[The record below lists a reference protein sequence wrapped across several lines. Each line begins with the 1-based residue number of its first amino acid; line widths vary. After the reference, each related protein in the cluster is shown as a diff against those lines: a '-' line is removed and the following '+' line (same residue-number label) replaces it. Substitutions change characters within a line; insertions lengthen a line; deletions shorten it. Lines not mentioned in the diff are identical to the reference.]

1 MPFEGTLT
9 NKSVQ
14 QQYKESDK
22 YEEPDTSS
30 CDMSFPRLENNRQ
43 KGLHEMPSIGNRAW
57 NLKTNHLLFITRACF
72 IYSLRICSSAFYVLG
87 IGPGSGGNSSE
98 WNRQNPLS

>member
-30 CDMSFPRLENNRQ
+30 CDMSFPGLENNCQ
-43 KGLHEMPSIGNRAW
+43 KGLHEMPSIGNRA
-57 NLKTNHLLFITRACF
+57 
-72 IYSLRICSSAFYVLG
+72 
-87 IGPGSGGNSSE
+87 
-98 WNRQNPLS
+98 

>member
-30 CDMSFPRLENNRQ
+30 CDMSFPGLENNRQ
-43 KGLHEMPSIGNRAW
+43 KGLHEMPSIGNRA
-57 NLKTNHLLFITRACF
+57 
-72 IYSLRICSSAFYVLG
+72 
-87 IGPGSGGNSSE
+87 
-98 WNRQNPLS
+98 